1 MESRKRVLVTGASRG
16 IGRAVMRRLASDGY
30 RVTGLARKA
39 PEDLAENEEF
49 FCIDLA
55 DLDATRALVTEL
67 AAEQPFFGLV
77 NNAAMAPTTSLDD
90 CSIADMTDAAVLSM
104 YAPLVLTQVVVSGM
118 RRMKEGRIVNLSSR
132 AALGKVNR
140 TAYSASKAGIIGMSR
155 TFALELAEHNITVN
169 VIAPGPIATELF
181 RSASPPDH
189 PRTKA
194 LMQAVP
200 LQRVGEPEEIA
211 HAVAFLMEKRGGFM
225 TGQTLYIDGGLT
237 ISAVHL

>member
-1 MESRKRVLVTGASRG
+1 MTKKRVLITGASRG
-16 IGRAVMRRLASDGY
+16 IGRAVMRRLADDGY

-39 PEDLAENEEF
+39 PEDLRDDEEF
-49 FCIDLA
+49 HCIDLT
-55 DLDATRALVTEL
+55 DLDATRALVMEL
-67 AAEQPFFGLV
+67 ASDQPFYGLV

-90 CSIADMTDAAVLSM
+90 CSIGDMNDAALLNLYS
-104 YAPLVLTQVVVSGM
+104 PLVITQAAVPGM
-118 RRMKEGRIVNLSSR
+118 RTARAGRIVNLSSR

-155 TFALELAEHNITVN
+155 TFALELAEHNISVN

-181 RSASPPDH
+181 RTASPPDD

-194 LMQAVP
+194 LVAAVP
-200 LQRVGEPEEIA
+200 LRRVGAPEEIA
-211 HAVAFLMEKRGGFM
+211 HAVAFLMDERGGFM

-237 ISAVHL
+237 ISAVHV

>member
-1 MESRKRVLVTGASRG
+1 MTKKRILITGASRG
-16 IGRAVMRRLASDGY
+16 IGRAVMRRLADDGY

-39 PEDLAENEEF
+39 PEDLRDDEEF
-49 FCIDLA
+49 HCIDLT
-55 DLDATRALVTEL
+55 DLDATRALVMEL
-67 AAEQPFFGLV
+67 ALEQPFYGLV

-90 CSIADMTDAAVLSM
+90 CSIEDMNDAALLNLYS
-104 YAPLVLTQVVVSGM
+104 PLVITQAVVPGM
-118 RRMKEGRIVNLSSR
+118 RTARVGRIVNLSSR

-155 TFALELAEHNITVN
+155 TFALELAEHNISVN

-181 RSASPPDH
+181 RTASPPDD

-194 LMQAVP
+194 LVAAVP
-200 LQRVGEPEEIA
+200 LRRVGAPEEIA
-211 HAVAFLMEKRGGFM
+211 HAVAFLMDERGGFM

-237 ISAVHL
+237 ISAVHV

>member
-1 MESRKRVLVTGASRG
+1 MEIRKRVLVTGASRG
-16 IGRAVMRRLASDGY
+16 IGRAVMRRLAEDGY
-30 RVTGLARKA
+30 RVTGLARKK
-39 PEDLAENEEF
+39 PEDLREDEEF

-67 AAEQPFFGLV
+67 AAEQPFYGLV

-90 CSIADMTDAAVLSM
+90 CSIADMNDAALLNL
-104 YAPLVLTQVVVSGM
+104 YAPLVLTQAVVSGM
-118 RRMKEGRIVNLSSR
+118 RSMKEGRIVNLSSR

-194 LMQAVP
+194 LMAAVP

-211 HAVAFLMEKRGGFM
+211 HAVAFLIEKRGGFM